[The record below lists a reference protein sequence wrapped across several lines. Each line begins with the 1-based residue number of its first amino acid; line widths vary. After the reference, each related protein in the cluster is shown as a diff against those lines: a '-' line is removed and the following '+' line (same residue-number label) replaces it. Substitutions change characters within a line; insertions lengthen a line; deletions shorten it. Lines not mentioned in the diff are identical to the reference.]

1 MAQMNGAQAL
11 TRQLEAEGVDTVF
24 ALPGAQIMS
33 AFDAMYE
40 VRDEISLIQ
49 TRHEQ
54 ATTYMADGYAKVTG
68 KPGVAMV
75 VPGPG
80 ALNAAAGL
88 GTAYA
93 CSSPVLLIS
102 GQIPSMFLGKN
113 TGQLHEISEQLD
125 VFRPITKWNHRVTS
139 AGEIPSAVHEA
150 FRQMTTGRPGPVE
163 LEIPPDILS
172 GSDDIALVGK
182 ETFPHPTPNMEDI
195 AAAAILISKSQQPAI
210 IAGGGVVASGAH
222 DQIRKL
228 AELLQAPVMTTPLA
242 KGVIPE
248 RNHLATGVNSAI
260 GPASMVLS
268 DSDLLIAV
276 GTRLSLRGVSPENMP
291 TLVHIDVEKSQIGQ
305 KFTPEVGLVGDAA
318 ECLDNLISK
327 IEMPSVDK
335 GQRSERAI
343 SLKEEFS
350 REVSRLAPEQVSVI
364 DKISSALTHDTI
376 VVQGMT
382 NIGYWSSEALPMSE
396 PRNYVSSSYFGTLGY
411 VYPTA
416 LGSQAAFPD
425 RPVVALCGDGGF
437 MYSPQEL
444 STAVKY
450 GLNTIALVFNNGAF
464 GASRW
469 DQEHAFNGRYIGTD
483 LHNPDFVMLAQ
494 AFGATGIRTDTDGI
508 GEAITKAMSVN
519 SPAVIDVEID
529 NMMPPFQIVE

>member
-1 MAQMNGAQAL
+1 M
-11 TRQLEAEGVDTVF
+11 
-24 ALPGAQIMS
+24 
-33 AFDAMYE
+33 
-40 VRDEISLIQ
+40 
-49 TRHEQ
+49 
-54 ATTYMADGYAKVTG
+54 
-68 KPGVAMV
+68 
-75 VPGPG
+75 
-80 ALNAAAGL
+80 
-88 GTAYA
+88 
-93 CSSPVLLIS
+93 
-102 GQIPSMFLGKN
+102 
-113 TGQLHEISEQLD
+113 
-125 VFRPITKWNHRVTS
+125 
-139 AGEIPSAVHEA
+139 
-150 FRQMTTGRPGPVE
+150 
-163 LEIPPDILS
+163 
-172 GSDDIALVGK
+172 
-182 ETFPHPTPNMEDI
+182 
-195 AAAAILISKSQQPAI
+195 
-210 IAGGGVVASGAH
+210 
-222 DQIRKL
+222 
-228 AELLQAPVMTTPLA
+228 
-242 KGVIPE
+242 
-248 RNHLATGVNSAI
+248 
-260 GPASMVLS
+260 
-268 DSDLLIAV
+268 
-276 GTRLSLRGVSPENMP
+276 
-291 TLVHIDVEKSQIGQ
+291 
-305 KFTPEVGLVGDAA
+305 GDAA

>member
-1 MAQMNGAQAL
+1 M
-11 TRQLEAEGVDTVF
+11 TR
-24 ALPGAQIMS
+24 
-33 AFDAMYE
+33 
-40 VRDEISLIQ
+40 
-49 TRHEQ
+49 
-54 ATTYMADGYAKVTG
+54 
-68 KPGVAMV
+68 
-75 VPGPG
+75 
-80 ALNAAAGL
+80 
-88 GTAYA
+88 
-93 CSSPVLLIS
+93 
-102 GQIPSMFLGKN
+102 
-113 TGQLHEISEQLD
+113 
-125 VFRPITKWNHRVTS
+125 
-139 AGEIPSAVHEA
+139 
-150 FRQMTTGRPGPVE
+150 
-163 LEIPPDILS
+163 
-172 GSDDIALVGK
+172 
-182 ETFPHPTPNMEDI
+182 
-195 AAAAILISKSQQPAI
+195 
-210 IAGGGVVASGAH
+210 
-222 DQIRKL
+222 
-228 AELLQAPVMTTPLA
+228 
-242 KGVIPE
+242 
-248 RNHLATGVNSAI
+248 
-260 GPASMVLS
+260 
-268 DSDLLIAV
+268 
-276 GTRLSLRGVSPENMP
+276 
-291 TLVHIDVEKSQIGQ
+291 
-305 KFTPEVGLVGDAA
+305 
-318 ECLDNLISK
+318 
-327 IEMPSVDK
+327 
-335 GQRSERAI
+335 QRSERAE

-494 AFGATGIRTDTDGI
+494 SFGATGIRTDTDGI
-508 GEAITKAMSVN
+508 GEAITKAMSAN
-519 SPAVIDVEID
+519 SPAVIDVEIT

>member
-11 TRQLEAEGVDTVF
+11 TRQLEVEGVDTVF

-139 AGEIPSAVHEA
+139 AAEIPAAVHEA

-172 GSDDIALVGK
+172 ASDDIALVGK
-182 ETFPHPTPNMEDI
+182 EIFPHPILDMEDI
-195 AAAAILISKSQQPAI
+195 AAAAVLISKSQKPTI

-228 AELLQAPVMTTPLA
+228 ADLLQAPVMTTPLA

-327 IEMPSVDK
+327 IETSGIDK
-335 GQRSERAI
+335 GQRSERAV

-494 AFGATGIRTDTDGI
+494 SFGATGIRTDTDGI
-508 GEAITKAMSVN
+508 GEAITKAMSAN
-519 SPAVIDVEID
+519 SPAVIDVEIA

>member
-1 MAQMNGAQAL
+1 MTQMNGAQAL
-11 TRQLEAEGVDTVF
+11 TRQLQAEGSDTVF

-40 VRDEISLIQ
+40 VRDTISLIQ

-80 ALNAAAGL
+80 ALNATSGL

-125 VFRPITKWNHRVTS
+125 IFRPITKWNHRVTR

-163 LEIPPDILS
+163 LEIPSDILS
-172 GSDDIALVGK
+172 GSDDIRLVEK
-182 ETFPHPTPNMEDI
+182 ETFPHPSPDMEDI
-195 AAAAILISKSQQPAI
+195 AAAAILISKSQKPAI

-222 DQIRKL
+222 EQIRKL
-228 AELLQAPVMTTPLA
+228 ADLLQAPVMTTPLA

-248 RNHLATGVNSAI
+248 SDHLAAGVNSAI
-260 GPASMVLS
+260 GPASVVLS

-276 GTRLSLRGVSPENMP
+276 GTRLSLRGVTPENMP
-291 TLVHIDVEKSQIGQ
+291 TLVHIDVEKNQIGQ

-318 ECLDNLISK
+318 ECLDSLISK
-327 IEMPSVDK
+327 VDMPSIDR
-335 GQRSERAI
+335 GQRSERAV

-350 REVSRLAPEQVSVI
+350 KEVSRLAPEQVSVI

-382 NIGYWSSEALPMSE
+382 NIGYWSCEALPMSE

-483 LHNPDFVMLAQ
+483 LHNPDFVMLAES
-494 AFGATGIRTDTDGI
+494 FGATGIRTDTNGI
-508 GEAITKAMSVN
+508 GEAITKAMSAN

>member
-11 TRQLEAEGVDTVF
+11 TRQLEVEGVDTVF

-182 ETFPHPTPNMEDI
+182 ETFPHPTPDMEDI
-195 AAAAILISKSQQPAI
+195 AAAAILISKSQKPAI

-350 REVSRLAPEQVSVI
+350 REVFRLAPEQVSVI

-508 GEAITKAMSVN
+508 GEAITKAMSAN
-519 SPAVIDVEID
+519 SPAVIDVEIA

>member
-40 VRDEISLIQ
+40 VRDEINLIQ

-139 AGEIPSAVHEA
+139 AAEIPAAVHEA

-182 ETFPHPTPNMEDI
+182 ETFPYPILDMKDI
-195 AAAAILISKSQQPAI
+195 AAAAVLISKSQKPAI

-327 IEMPSVDK
+327 IEMPSIDK
-335 GQRSERAI
+335 GQRSERAV

-364 DKISSALTHDTI
+364 DKISSVLTHDTI

-494 AFGATGIRTDTDGI
+494 SFGATGIRTDTDGI
-508 GEAITKAMSVN
+508 GEAITKAMSAN
-519 SPAVIDVEID
+519 SPAVIDVEIA